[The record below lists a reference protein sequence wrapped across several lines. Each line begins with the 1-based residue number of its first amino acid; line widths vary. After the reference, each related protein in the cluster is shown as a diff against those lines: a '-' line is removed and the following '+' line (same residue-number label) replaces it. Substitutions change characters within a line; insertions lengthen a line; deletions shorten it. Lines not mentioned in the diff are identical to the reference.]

1 MTDRRHIAFGPLCVV
16 AGLVV
21 AGCSGDGLVA
31 SKGTVTC
38 DGELIAD
45 GAISFH
51 PLDKGVAPQGGRIV
65 AGRFQIRGRPGRQRV
80 EIVASR
86 PKPDAVEISPGMKPL
101 EQFVPARYNAAS
113 TLEIEVSPAGPNVFD
128 FDLTSSP

>member
-51 PLDKGVAPQGGRIV
+51 PLDKRVAPQGGRIV
-65 AGRFQIRGRPGRQRV
+65 AGRFQIRGQRV

-101 EQFVPARYNAAS
+101 EQFIPGRYNTAS
-113 TLEIEVSPAGPNVFD
+113 TLEADVTAAGPNVFD